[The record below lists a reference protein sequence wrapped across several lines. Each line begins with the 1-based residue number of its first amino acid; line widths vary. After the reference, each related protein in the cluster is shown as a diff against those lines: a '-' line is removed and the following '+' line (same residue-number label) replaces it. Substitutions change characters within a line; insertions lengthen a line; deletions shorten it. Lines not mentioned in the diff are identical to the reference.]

1 MTHRTTITFDD
12 EVYLF
17 LNDIAGD
24 NRSAYI
30 NELLKQERKNFLKQ
44 ALIKAN
50 REEAADLDS
59 QEELQAWES
68 TLSDGL
74 SNLISSNSILLD
86 RSGTG
91 HRRGNQEIKNLC
103 HYSERTG

>member
-1 MTHRTTITFDD
+1 MTHRTTITLDD

-17 LNDIAGD
+17 LNDVAGD

-50 REEAADLDS
+50 QEEAADLDY
-59 QEELQAWES
+59 QEELQAWEN

-74 SNLISSNSILLD
+74 SND
-86 RSGTG
+86 
-91 HRRGNQEIKNLC
+91 
-103 HYSERTG
+103 

>member
-1 MTHRTTITFDD
+1 MTHRTTITLDD
-12 EVYLF
+12 EAYLF

-50 REEAADLDS
+50 QEEADDLGY
-59 QEELQAWES
+59 QEELKAWEN

-74 SNLISSNSILLD
+74 AND
-86 RSGTG
+86 
-91 HRRGNQEIKNLC
+91 
-103 HYSERTG
+103 